1 MPRRL
6 RLVLLA
12 AALYGVALLL
22 IAAWPTHVDENVNV
36 LNSAPA
42 RWLIDLG
49 IAPHNT
55 YRLIEASA
63 NVVLFVPF
71 GVLLML
77 ASLRVTWLRAVGVAL
92 VVSCGIEILQ
102 AVALPGRTANAGDV
116 AANVLGAA
124 IGASGVRIWR
134 AVARRMGGVQDE
146 YGS

>member
-1 MPRRL
+1 MMPRRL

-22 IAAWPTHVDENVNV
+22 IAAWPTHVDENVDV
-36 LNSAPA
+36 LNTAPA
-42 RWLIDLG
+42 RWLIDRG

-55 YRLIEASA
+55 YRVIEAAA

-77 ASLRVTWLRAVGVAL
+77 ASLRLTWLQAVGVAL
-92 VVSCGIEILQ
+92 VVSSGIELLQ

-124 IGASGVRIWR
+124 VGASGVVIWR
-134 AVARRMGGVQDE
+134 AVARRRGG
-146 YGS
+146 